1 VFDGAIRVAVL
12 DALRGGRRRHDRVAA
27 YRDATSMSPARTGC
41 DDEHRW
47 DRSCTTVMLGKPLVV
62 EYRCRRCGA
71 WTVEERLTW

>member
-12 DALRGGRRRHDRVAA
+12 GALRGGRRRHDRVAG
-27 YRDATSMSPARTGC
+27 MSPARTGC

-47 DRSCTTVMLGKPLVV
+47 DRSCTTVMVGKPLVV